1 MAKLTDDMKAI
12 LENQLSIVATASKD
26 GTTNLGPKGSLHVV
40 DEETLAY
47 SEATVRK
54 TLQNL
59 SENPRVA
66 VLVVDRAQRKG
77 YQLKGRVEILSSG
90 DLFDQVARRKE
101 QRGFNLNYG
110 IRPSNYMESFCHN
123 LKALSSR

>member
-1 MAKLTDDMKAI
+1 MAKITDDMKAI
-12 LENQLSIVATASKD
+12 LENQLSVVATASKD
-26 GTTNLGPKGSLHVV
+26 GIPNLGPKGSLHVV
-40 DEETLAY
+40 DEETLVY

-90 DLFDQVARRKE
+90 DLFDQVARRQEK
-101 QRGFNLNYG
+101 RGFSGPKKVIKIKVEETY
-110 IRPSNYMESFCHN
+110 SV
-123 LKALSSR
+123 